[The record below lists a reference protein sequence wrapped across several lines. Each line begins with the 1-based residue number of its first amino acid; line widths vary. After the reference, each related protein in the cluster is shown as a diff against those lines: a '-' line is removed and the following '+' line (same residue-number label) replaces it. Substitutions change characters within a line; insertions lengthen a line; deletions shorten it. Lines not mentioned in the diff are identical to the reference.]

1 MKSNELAKL
10 AGVTVR
16 TLRHYHAI
24 DLLDEPPRQAAV
36 DACVGF
42 LSKLIDCLDPQ
53 NWLRADKDY
62 EVLLDRTASESFN
75 SAQIDVSERIF
86 GEFARILVRRRDGEG
101 DCG

>member
-24 DLLDEPPRQAAV
+24 GLLDEPQRQAAV

-42 LSKLIDCLDPQ
+42 LSKLIVCFDPQ
-53 NWLRADKDY
+53 NWLRMDKDY

-75 SAQIDVSERIF
+75 SAQIDVSEQIF